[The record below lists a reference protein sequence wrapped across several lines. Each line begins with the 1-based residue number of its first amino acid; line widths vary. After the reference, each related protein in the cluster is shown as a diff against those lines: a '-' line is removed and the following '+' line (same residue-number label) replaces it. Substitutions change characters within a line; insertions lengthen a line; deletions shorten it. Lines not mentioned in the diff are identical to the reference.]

1 MGNIRVYKVNVFY
14 GLEKESRSQTY
25 WVTNEYNTPLA
36 GSDILEYISEK
47 TGMKKKERFDL
58 EERVIIQW
66 KGTSIKKGLNS
77 GITTAKQQTGI
88 LCIGEIVNAVEL
100 DEDTYKEL
108 LRMYHNEP
116 DEEKQFPEM
125 VMSYCTSRN

>member
-47 TGMKKKERFDL
+47 TGMKKKERL
-58 EERVIIQW
+58 
-66 KGTSIKKGLNS
+66 SL
-77 GITTAKQQTGI
+77 QTGS
-88 LCIGEIVNAVEL
+88 LFPKGKCVPLLIGSL
-100 DEDTYKEL
+100 PL
-108 LRMYHNEP
+108 
-116 DEEKQFPEM
+116 
-125 VMSYCTSRN
+125 